1 MNRIVPIILAGGGG
15 TRLWPLSR
23 KLYPKQFLAL
33 NGDDSMLQLTLKR
46 LDGFRDEAFELAPPL
61 VVCNEEHRF
70 LVAEHARV
78 AGVPLS
84 GIVLEPEGRNTAPAL
99 TVANLILKQRLGDVI
114 GLMMPADHLIGD
126 TTAFHQALTSAAR
139 AAKEGYL
146 ATFGVVPTTPETGYG
161 YIHFGDAIEISPGNN
176 AAAPA
181 CHTLNRFVEKPDLE
195 TAERYLAEGGYL
207 WNSGMFVIGADTWL
221 DAVGAFA
228 PEMLSACTA
237 SVKAMSADGDFIRV
251 GKAEFAACP
260 SDSIDYAVMEHVGR
274 AAGNGSAGSPKFQ
287 GAVVP
292 LSAKWSDIGAWSSV
306 WEVSPRDENENALI
320 GDAHVVDGRNNLVV
334 ADGRFVGAVGVDNMV
349 IVETADAILVAPRE
363 RAQEVKKLVE
373 WLGDAGREEQNLHRR
388 VYRPW
393 GSYEGVDSGDRFQVK
408 RIIVK
413 PGEKLSLQMHHHRA
427 EHWIVVCGT
436 AKVTRGDEE
445 YMVAENEST
454 FIPLGVTHRLENPGK
469 IPLELIEVQSGAYL
483 GEDDIVR
490 IEDQYQ
496 RV

>member
-33 NGDDSMLQLTLKR
+33 GGEDSMLQLTLKR
-46 LDGFRDEAFELAPPL
+46 LEGFVDDSFELAPPL

-99 TVANLILKQRLGDVI
+99 TVANLILKRRLGDAI

-126 TTAFHQALTSAAR
+126 TGAFHAALKTAAE
-139 AAKEGYL
+139 AAKDGYL
-146 ATFGVVPTTPETGYG
+146 ATFGVVPTAPETGYG
-161 YIHFGDAIEISPGNN
+161 YIHFGETLEDVASAEATPT
-176 AAAPA
+176 
-181 CHTLNRFVEKPDLE
+181 CHALERFVEKPDQA
-195 TAERYLAEGGYL
+195 TAEQYLAEGGYL
-207 WNSGMFVIGADTWL
+207 WNSGMFVIRAETWL
-221 DAVGAFA
+221 EAVGAFA
-228 PEMLSACTA
+228 PEILAACRA
-237 SVKAMSADGDFIRV
+237 SVDEMNEDGDFIRV
-251 GKAEFAACP
+251 GRAAFTGCP
-260 SDSIDYAVMEHVGR
+260 SDSIDYAVMEHVGK
-274 AAGNGSAGSPKFQ
+274 AAGNGANGKFR

-292 LSAKWSDIGAWSSV
+292 LSASWSDIGAWSSV
-306 WEVSPRDENENALI
+306 WEVSDRDDNENALI
-320 GDAHVVDGRNNLVV
+320 GDAHVVDGRHNLVV
-334 ADGRFVGAVGVDNMV
+334 ADSRFVGAVGVDDMV

-373 WLGDAGREEQNLHRR
+373 WLGTNGRDEQNLHRR

-393 GSYEGVDSGDRFQVK
+393 GTYEGVDGGERFQVK
-408 RIIVK
+408 RIVVK

-427 EHWIVVCGT
+427 EHWIVVRGT
-436 AKVTRGDEE
+436 AKVTRGEEE

-490 IEDQYQ
+490 FEDQYQ